1 MNIISKANLI
11 QKESQIDLFQRS
23 FIFLFHPNYEIRKEI
38 INFGIELI
46 KNLPNNLIYS
56 YLRDDIKKFNNFPFL
71 NISVDII
78 KNISEKFIHR
88 DEFIL
93 YKKFIDWEI
102 DENNLKI
109 LPHLVD
115 RIEGDKINDKN

>member
-1 MNIISKANLI
+1 M
-11 QKESQIDLFQRS
+11 
-23 FIFLFHPNYEIRKEI
+23 
-38 INFGIELI
+38 
-46 KNLPNNLIYS
+46 
-56 YLRDDIKKFNNFPFL
+56 RDDIKKFNNFPFL